1 MPAIKINS
9 STNTPAMISLEIEK
23 KKDQIRTVA
32 STVLDGQEQ
41 FLDVYLMEMVRLK
54 EAFLDDGEDI
64 A

>member
-9 STNTPAMISLEIEK
+9 STTTPAMISLEIEK

-41 FLDVYLMEMVRLK
+41 FLDVYLMEMVRLE

>member
-41 FLDVYLMEMVRLK
+41 FLDVYLMEMVRLE

>member
-32 STVLDGQEQ
+32 STALDGQEQ